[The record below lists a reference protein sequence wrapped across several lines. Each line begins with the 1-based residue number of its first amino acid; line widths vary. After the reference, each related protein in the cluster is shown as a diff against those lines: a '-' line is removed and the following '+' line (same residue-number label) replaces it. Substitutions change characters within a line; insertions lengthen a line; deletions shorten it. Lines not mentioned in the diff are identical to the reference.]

1 MWGLVVERPSRWQS
15 TLAFKSALPAG
26 RRPATLTRTEAATQ
40 EHELGRFGQSEWASG
55 AGGAG
60 SSPAGA
66 PTAGGARYLDDQRPY
81 SAKAAI
87 LVTSWQSILAIR
99 SAPPVPEWVRSG
111 HDKTHAAARTLSWRL
126 HAFVEKDSNGTQA
139 VRVQPSAAGVKKEAG
154 TAVGGCRDG
163 DGQGWAHVLGC
174 RPISVSQTLQKWLDS
189 RRAQLSL
196 PRRTGTGWRPMRPH
210 DQRHH
215 SATTLLKNGA
225 SGGKVMDRHGGR
237 TVEMVNRYRH
247 LLEAQEF
254 APPEPGITCDVAAFG
269 PPMEA
274 SLIGFDR
281 QGTQ

>member
-15 TLAFKSALPAG
+15 TLAMKSALPAG
-26 RRPATLTRTEAATQ
+26 RRPTDWTEAATQ

-60 SSPAGA
+60 SSPAGGA
-66 PTAGGARYLDDQRPY
+66 PAGGALYLDDQRPY

-139 VRVQPSAAGVKKEAG
+139 VRVQNLPRDEEGGGHRA
-154 TAVGGCRDG
+154 GGCRDG

-254 APPEPGITCDVAAFG
+254 AAARAL
-269 PPMEA
+269 ENA
-274 SLIGFDR
+274 
-281 QGTQ
+281 